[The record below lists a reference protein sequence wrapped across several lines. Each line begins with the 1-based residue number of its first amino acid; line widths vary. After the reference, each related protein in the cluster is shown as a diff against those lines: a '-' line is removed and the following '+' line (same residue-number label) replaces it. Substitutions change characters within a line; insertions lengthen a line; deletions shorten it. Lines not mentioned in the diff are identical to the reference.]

1 MSDSFVA
8 LSVQVLIMRKGLAP
22 GLEGHQRHLIGGIS
36 PLRESEFLTSTVQPH
51 EVAISA
57 ILPIGAA
64 LAVAAAV
71 ARLQFMDSGSK
82 LRHTI
87 FEILVLFFECPATIP
102 PGVRGANCV
111 CHSFEKGVRAQL
123 LNWKRASGDD

>member
-1 MSDSFVA
+1 LHLDWKAASAIS
-8 LSVQVLIMRKGLAP
+8 SVVSIHFG
-22 GLEGHQRHLIGGIS
+22 S
-36 PLRESEFLTSTVQPH
+36 PSSSIAVKPH
-51 EVAISA
+51 EVAIFA

-87 FEILVLFFECPATIP
+87 FEILVLFFEGPATVP
-102 PGVRGANCV
+102 PGVRNGTNCGSASV
-111 CHSFEKGVRAQL
+111 CHGFEKAERAQL